1 MLWAPQINDRVEL
14 GRWFGHFIR
23 SKQSKAITSQA
34 GKDMKH
40 ISPIPHF
47 LNRRRLLGRLALG
60 GTASLV
66 LAACG
71 GGGGAD
77 DDGAALDLRAAY
89 DRVLEGMDHEEV
101 NKAVGGAPLD
111 VSDFSRGWS
120 SGNQRLYVTFTKMIS
135 SGEFYVN
142 GVQWKQIGG
151 GELTKSFNPND

>member
-1 MLWAPQINDRVEL
+1 
-14 GRWFGHFIR
+14 
-23 SKQSKAITSQA
+23 
-34 GKDMKH
+34 MKH
-40 ISPIPHF
+40 IAPTPHL

-71 GGGGAD
+71 GGGGSD

-101 NKAVGGAPLD
+101 NKAVGGGPLELND
-111 VSDFSRGWS
+111 WTRNWK
-120 SGNQRLYVTFTKMIS
+120 SGNETLSVGFTKMIS
-135 SGEFYVN
+135 SGEFYAV
-142 GVQWKQIGG
+142 GAQWSKIGG